1 VRLGRPAD
9 AGDLLVV
16 LASVPEGIGERTLAA
31 LGSYADAL
39 ARAVAEARGSGGRS
53 SLLPPPELLAECEE
67 IRAARLS
74 AIKAQE
80 FTDAAELRERE
91 RKLLERALKPVEE
104 RREEFVAQMRARLGL
119 LTP

>member
-31 LGSYADAL
+31 LGIYADAL
-39 ARAVAEARGSGGRS
+39 ARAVAEARGSGSR
-53 SLLPPPELLAECEE
+53 
-67 IRAARLS
+67 R
-74 AIKAQE
+74 IKAQE